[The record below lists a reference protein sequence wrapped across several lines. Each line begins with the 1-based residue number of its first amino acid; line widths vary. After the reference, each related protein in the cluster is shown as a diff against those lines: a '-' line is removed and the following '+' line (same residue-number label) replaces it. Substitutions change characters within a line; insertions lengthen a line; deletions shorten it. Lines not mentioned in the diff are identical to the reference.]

1 MPSSVPKI
9 RYWSIRKIII
19 KSSIGFNKM
28 CLFIVCVCVPC
39 LLNKA
44 VPLVSGWI
52 HDVAQLIFSG
62 QPSNTLEKQAPIW
75 NEKATRLRTG
85 SLWLSEALK
94 CQPGFNELELSW
106 AEATTKQKALW
117 TPNIYR
123 MYGSS
128 ADKSL
133 ITVSMKPGQQRREK
147 TVWDKADHSLTSTLG
162 VGGKPLIAGF

>member
-1 MPSSVPKI
+1 MSV
-9 RYWSIRKIII
+9 Y
-19 KSSIGFNKM
+19 
-28 CLFIVCVCVPC
+28 CVCLCTV
-39 LLNKA
+39 
-44 VPLVSGWI
+44 LVEQSCTFGVRMNPWCGTVDLQWTAI
-52 HDVAQLIFSG
+52 KHFRETGSHL
-62 QPSNTLEKQAPIW
+62 KW
-75 NEKATRLRTG
+75 KATRLRTG

-133 ITVSMKPGQQRREK
+133 ITVSMKPGQQGREK